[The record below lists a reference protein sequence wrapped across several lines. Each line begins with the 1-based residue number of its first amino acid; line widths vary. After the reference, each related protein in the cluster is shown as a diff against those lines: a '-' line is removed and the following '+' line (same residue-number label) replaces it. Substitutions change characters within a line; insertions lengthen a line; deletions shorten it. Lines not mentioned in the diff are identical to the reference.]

1 MRIFLFLFIG
11 FFLCTSVSAQ
21 KRKKKK
27 KTKAPAKMDT
37 LATVD
42 AKNSNIQ
49 YLTILKNDIKESTGK
64 MVDNQ
69 KEGFWKTY
77 HTGGEMSSLSE
88 YQKGKLIGVTV
99 NFNKDG
105 KGISQINHQFVND
118 TIVKQDDLIPTLQ
131 HYTIY
136 NDIGWLSQTGDM
148 LDNQKTGV
156 WRDFHPNGNVAKMT
170 TYKGGKRN
178 GITYIFDLDG
188 GIEEETSY
196 ENEQLSGRKIT
207 YMLMGKGK
215 NRSYRPFIDESYKN
229 GILDGELR
237 KYTTLGK
244 LQEVSNYKNG
254 IKHGSSKWY
263 HNANSILSEFVYEN
277 GVLVGPSKSYHKN
290 GKLSKEA
297 NYADSKLDGNF
308 KSYHS
313 NSKLESEGKYI
324 LGEKDGKWTYY
335 DKKGST
341 TKQEWYKDG
350 EIEKTK

>member
-11 FFLCTSVSAQ
+11 LLCCTSVSAQ

-27 KTKAPAKMDT
+27 KPKAPARMDT
-37 LATVD
+37 LVTAD
-42 AKNSNIQ
+42 AYNPNIKH
-49 YLTILKNDIKESTGK
+49 LTILKNDIKESTGK
-64 MVDNQ
+64 VVNDQ

-77 HTGGEMSSLSE
+77 HKGGEMSSLSE
-88 YQKGKLIGVTV
+88 YRNGKLIGMTV
-99 NFNKDG
+99 NFNSAG
-105 KGISQINHQFVND
+105 KGVSQVNHPFVND
-118 TIVKQDDLIPTLQ
+118 TTVTQDELIPNLQ

-148 LDNQKTGV
+148 LEGQKTGV

-170 TYKGGKRN
+170 TYKGDKRN

-188 GIEEETSY
+188 GIEQEISY

-215 NRSYRPFIDESYKN
+215 NRSYRPLMDESYKA
-229 GILDGELR
+229 GKLDGELK
-237 KYTTLGK
+237 KYTTVGK
-244 LQEVSNYKNG
+244 LQEISNYKTG

-263 HNANSILSEFVYEN
+263 YAANRILSEFEYQN
-277 GVLVGPSKSYHKN
+277 GILTGASKSYHKN

-297 NYADSKLDGNF
+297 NYKKSKLDGDF

-313 NSKLESEGKYI
+313 NGKVESEGKYI
-324 LGEKDGKWTYY
+324 IGEKDGKWSYY
-335 DKKGST
+335 DKNGEV
-341 TKQEWYKDG
+341 TKQ
-350 EIEKTK
+350 